1 MADDSATMAS
11 SPSTLASLRTPR
23 KSDKPQLSYLS
34 KEEIVRRVL
43 ELEQDLEEFQE
54 SSKELES
61 ALEEELNTL
70 EADKERLS
78 KEVNIKNTNIK
89 HLNSVIKSLKTEIN
103 QLNDKYNDQRMKSDN
118 EIRSLKQRLVEIE
131 IMNDNMES
139 NDRLISNKLD
149 SLNQFNMELIEK
161 MAILENDLHLEK
173 KQNTEKN
180 LHIINYEN
188 TINDLKNRVA
198 LLESRQSGE
207 ESDVEVDILYLSMK
221 DMLRAGP
228 PISPQVNKTM
238 KKSDSSKMIYEMV
251 ANREGLNNKFKD
263 LRRDSLQLS
272 SPMKSSSTTQ
282 LSNLHTGT
290 DKTAIYNE
298 EKENYHIQS
307 RLEKSKSSK
316 GLTKMLEK
324 EANSNLATIPASPT
338 ASHHNDPKKESHLKR
353 KKSTHIPFIG
363 WLSNK

>member
-1 MADDSATMAS
+1 MTEDSTTTVFS
-11 SPSTLASLRTPR
+11 SPSTIATLQTPR
-23 KSDKPQLSYLS
+23 KGDNPQLSYLS
-34 KEEIVRRVL
+34 REEIVRRVL

-103 QLNDKYNDQRMKSDN
+103 QLNDKYNDEKMKADN
-118 EIRSLKQRLVEIE
+118 EIRTLKQKLVEIE

-139 NDRLISNKLD
+139 NDRLISNKLE

-161 MAILENDLHLEK
+161 MALLENDLHLEK

-188 TINDLKNRVA
+188 TINDLKNRIA
-198 LLESRQSGE
+198 LLEARQS
-207 ESDVEVDILYLSMK
+207 SDDSDPDVDILYLSMK
-221 DMLRAGP
+221 DVLRAGP
-228 PISPQVNKTM
+228 PVSPQLNKAM
-238 KKSDSSKMIYEMV
+238 KKSDSSKMIYEMM

-263 LRRDSLQLS
+263 LRRDSLQLT

-282 LSNLHTGT
+282 VSNLNTEESNT
-290 DKTAIYNE
+290 VYNN
-298 EKENYHIQS
+298 KPN

-324 EANSNLATIPASPT
+324 EANNNLETIPASPT
-338 ASHHNDPKKESHLKR
+338 TSLHNDSKNSHLKR